1 MSMDRPKIGYVGV
14 GLMGLPMVKR
24 LVSLGYAVTAYD
36 ILPEKTQAAGAAGA
50 RMADSAADAARAA
63 DLVFA
68 NLPTTEAVEGAMFG
82 DRGVAGVVRPPQLIV
97 DFSTVKV
104 DKGKAF
110 AARMR
115 KCTGCGWVD
124 APVSGG
130 PPASGT
136 GTLTVMAGG
145 DGDDIARITPVMG
158 DIAARFT
165 HMGPVGSG
173 LAAKMINQLIVGCG
187 HVVMAEALA
196 IAEAAG
202 IDAARVPECLA
213 GGHADGTLLQKL
225 YPRMVRRD
233 FAPQGY
239 ARQLLKDLEMVNEYA
254 GGMKVPVPM
263 MGKALTQY
271 RALIAQGYAEL
282 DTAAVFK
289 LYEGDAAK

>member
-1 MSMDRPKIGYVGV
+1 MSMAHPKIGYVGV

-24 LVSLGYAVTAYD
+24 LVSRGYTVTAYD

-68 NLPTTEAVEGAMFG
+68 NLPTTEAVESAMFG

-104 DKGKAF
+104 DTGKAF

-115 KCTGCGWVD
+115 ECTGCGWVD

-145 DGDDIARITPVMG
+145 DGDDIARITPVME

-196 IAEAAG
+196 IAEAPASTPRACPSVLP
-202 IDAARVPECLA
+202 AATRTARSCRNFIRAWSGAISRHRVTHGSCLRTSRWSTNMP
-213 GGHADGTLLQKL
+213 G
-225 YPRMVRRD
+225 
-233 FAPQGY
+233 
-239 ARQLLKDLEMVNEYA
+239 E
-254 GGMKVPVPM
+254 
-263 MGKALTQY
+263 
-271 RALIAQGYAEL
+271 
-282 DTAAVFK
+282 
-289 LYEGDAAK
+289 